1 MMSSNQMT
9 NPISIGRLLRS
20 GIKGCVVGCR
30 LSQQN
35 APTFGQMV
43 RIPMD
48 TQTTIFGLVYD
59 IHIDDDGLVRQLVST
74 EGISDEIIEDNR
86 RNRNVPLEMSV
97 VFVGYE
103 QMGRISHL
111 LPPRPPLTLD
121 SIQPC
126 ADADLVRFTDFGIF
140 GYLRHLL
147 GDPTL
152 PAAELL
158 AVHFREALAAHQPDG
173 TEWSERAVNTMIA
186 LLKDDYPQ
194 LMAVL
199 GALSEVD

>member
-1 MMSSNQMT
+1 MSSNPQVHS
-9 NPISIGRLLRS
+9 ISIGRLLRS

-30 LSQQN
+30 LSQQD

-43 RIPMD
+43 RIPLED
-48 TQTTIFGLVYD
+48 QTIIYGLIYD

-74 EGISDEIIEDNR
+74 EGISDEVIEDNR

-97 VFVGYE
+97 VFVGFESYT
-103 QMGRISHL
+103 QISHL

-121 SIQPC
+121 SIQAC
-126 ADADLVRFTDFGIF
+126 SAEDLARFTAAGQF

-147 GDPTL
+147 GDPNL

-158 AVHFREALAAHQPDG
+158 AVHLREAFSAHRADG
-173 TEWSERAVNTMIA
+173 TDWSVRAVNTLIA
-186 LLKDDYPQ
+186 MLKDDYSQ
-194 LMAVL
+194 LLTVL
-199 GALSEVD
+199 GALSEIA